1 MRDFPLAIDIED
13 IDFMGHVNK
22 FALSEIWAGNGYRT
36 LAAVRISGGGRD
48 LCMDRT
54 QARDRSSQ
62 TGIPSDWL
70 TANVVRQQ
78 VRRESGF
85 YEPTI
90 RRGSEVVAKVKSRL
104 CCIDAMSRCPVRNP
118 PPSWHAACRN
128 VR

>member
-22 FALSEIWAGNGYRT
+22 FALSEICAGNGYRT

-54 QARDRSSQ
+54 QARDRLSQ

-90 RRGSEVVAKVKSRL
+90 RRGSEVVAKVKSR
-104 CCIDAMSRCPVRNP
+104 
-118 PPSWHAACRN
+118 
-128 VR
+128 